1 MQEKS
6 RIKIHPLNFLLIVM
20 IGKDK
25 IITLAIDDNDIVT
38 NADGEL
44 DCPLETTMRRNNI
57 TVEKIRQWEIETFQL
72 IAMTNDDEE
81 VLYEFDADIV
91 IDLLIV

>member
-6 RIKIHPLNFLLIVM
+6 KFSIHSLEFLLIVM

-25 IITLAIDDNDIVT
+25 IITLAIDDNDIVA

-44 DCPLETTMRRNNI
+44 DCPLETTLRRNNI
-57 TVEKIRQWEIETFQL
+57 TVDKISKWEIEKFQ
-72 IAMTNDDEE
+72 IVAMTSEQEE
-81 VLYEFDADIV
+81 VLYEFGADV
-91 IDLLIV
+91 VTDLLIL